1 MTIVRQT
8 SSATLRLAL
17 LTLLT
22 VATLSLPSSVKAAE
36 RDGSVLFFPL
46 ADLQQLI
53 VHPSRQSLNEFF
65 SFSPPVSSCA
75 WHARSTDSE
84 QANPF
89 QWHTG
94 YGNEPRSEEFH
105 LPGLHMLW
113 GY

>member
-22 VATLSLPSSVKAAE
+22 VATLSLPSSAKAAE

-53 VHPSRQSLNEFF
+53 VHPSRQSLAAFL

-75 WHARSTDSE
+75 WHARSTAQE
-84 QANPF
+84 QANHV

-94 YGNEPRSEEFH
+94 CGNEPSSEEFH
-105 LPGLHMLW
+105 LPGLHTLW